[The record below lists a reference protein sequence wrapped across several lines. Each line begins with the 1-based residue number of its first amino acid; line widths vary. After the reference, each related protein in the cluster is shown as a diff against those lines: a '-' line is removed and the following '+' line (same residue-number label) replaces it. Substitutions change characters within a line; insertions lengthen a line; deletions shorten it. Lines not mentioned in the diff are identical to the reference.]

1 MMKCIIGLGNP
12 GRKYEKTRHNIGFM
26 VIDRLSSDLG
36 IELSQNKFKCSY
48 GAGYVNGEKVMLVK
62 PQTFMNLSGEGVRP
76 LLDYYKI
83 DVEDILVLYDDLDLP
98 VGRLRLRQKGSGG
111 GHNGIKSLNQ
121 HLATDKYKRIRIGI
135 DRPEPGGSITG
146 YVLGIFPKAE
156 AGMIDKVTA
165 RSAEASADFVTVPFQ
180 DVMTEYN
187 GDVNE
192 Q

>member
-1 MMKCIIGLGNP
+1 MKCIIGLGNP

-26 VIDRLSSDLG
+26 VIDQLALDLG
-36 IELSQNKFKCSY
+36 IDLTQNKFKCNY
-48 GAGYVNGEKVMLVK
+48 GAGYVNGEKIMLVK
-62 PQTFMNLSGEGVRP
+62 PQTFMNLSGEGIRP

-83 DVEDILVLYDDLDLP
+83 DVGDILVLYDDLDLP
-98 VGRLRLRQKGSGG
+98 VGKLRLRQKGSGG

-121 HLATDKYKRIRIGI
+121 HLATDKYKRVRIGI
-135 DRPEPGGSITG
+135 DRPEPGSSITG
-146 YVLGIFPKAE
+146 YVLGRFPKDETALIE
-156 AGMIDKVTA
+156 KVTA
-165 RSAEASADFVTVPFQ
+165 RSADASTAFVTVPFQ

>member
-1 MMKCIIGLGNP
+1 MKCIIGLGNP
-12 GRKYEKTRHNIGFM
+12 GKKYEKTRHNIGFM
-26 VIDRLSSDLG
+26 VIDHLADGLG
-36 IELSQNKFKCSY
+36 IDLTQNKFKCNY
-48 GAGYVNGEKVMLVK
+48 GAGYVNGKKVMLVK

-76 LLDYYKI
+76 LLDYFKI

-98 VGRLRLRQKGSGG
+98 VGKLRLRQKGSGG

-121 HLATDKYKRIRIGI
+121 HLATDKYKRVRIGI
-135 DRPEPGGSITG
+135 DRPEAGGSITG
-146 YVLGIFPKAE
+146 YVLGRFRKDESALIE
-156 AGMIDKVTA
+156 KVTE
-165 RSAEASADFVTVPFQ
+165 RSAEASTAFVTVPFQ

>member
-12 GRKYEKTRHNIGFM
+12 RRKYEKTRHNIGFM

-48 GAGYVNGEKVMLVK
+48 GAGYLNGEKVMLVK

-83 DVEDILVLYDDLDLP
+83 AVDDILVLYDDLDLP
-98 VGRLRLRQKGSGG
+98 VGKLRLRQKGSGG

-121 HLATDKYKRIRIGI
+121 HLATDRYKRIRIGI

-146 YVLGIFPKAE
+146 YVLGRFTGEE
-156 AGMIDKVTA
+156 AALIDKVTA

>member
-1 MMKCIIGLGNP
+1 
-12 GRKYEKTRHNIGFM
+12 M
-26 VIDRLSSDLG
+26 VIDRLSSSHG

-62 PQTFMNLSGEGVRP
+62 RQTFIHLFGVLVAP

-121 HLATDKYKRIRIGI
+121 HLASDKYKRIRIGI

-146 YVLGIFPKAE
+146 YV
-156 AGMIDKVTA
+156 
-165 RSAEASADFVTVPFQ
+165 
-180 DVMTEYN
+180 
-187 GDVNE
+187 
-192 Q
+192 

>member
-48 GAGYVNGEKVMLVK
+48 GAGYLNGEKVMLVK

-83 DVEDILVLYDDLDLP
+83 DVEHILVLYDDLDLP
-98 VGRLRLRQKGSGG
+98 VGGLRLRQKRSGG
-111 GHNGIKSLNQ
+111 GQNGIKSLNQ

-165 RSAEASADFVTVPFQ
+165 SWAEASADFVSVAFEG
-180 DVMTEYN
+180 VMTVYYGVVN
-187 GDVNE
+187 GR
-192 Q
+192 

>member
-1 MMKCIIGLGNP
+1 
-12 GRKYEKTRHNIGFM
+12 
-26 VIDRLSSDLG
+26 
-36 IELSQNKFKCSY
+36 
-48 GAGYVNGEKVMLVK
+48 GYVNGEKVMLVK

-76 LLDYYKI
+76 RLDYYKI
-83 DVEDILVLYDDLDLP
+83 DVEAILVLYDDLDLP

-121 HLATDKYKRIRIGI
+121 HPSADKYKRIRIGI

-187 GDVNE
+187 GDV
-192 Q
+192 

>member
-1 MMKCIIGLGNP
+1 MKCIIGLGNP

-36 IELSQNKFKCSY
+36 IGLSQNKFKCSY
-48 GAGYVNGEKVMLVK
+48 GAGYVNGKKVMLVK

-83 DVEDILVLYDDLDLP
+83 AVEDILVLYDDLDLP
-98 VGRLRLRQKGSGG
+98 VGKLRLRQKGSGG

-121 HLATDKYKRIRIGI
+121 HLATDRYKRIRIGI

-146 YVLGIFPKAE
+146 YVLGRFTGEE
-156 AGMIDKVTA
+156 APLIDQVTA
-165 RSAEASADFVTVPFQ
+165 RSAEASSDFVTVPFQ